1 MAWLCCSCMHR
12 MYNIPASRPAAPSGA
27 SPPQSRAADSLSSS
41 QCVPAPSAA
50 SSSRQPAGS
59 SNSAKPFDP
68 LKRRGKAKPAAFSQ
82 AAGLGGSSLGSSS
95 SSSTA
100 AKASSS
106 SSSHSSSRPALTPEV
121 HKLQEDLAK
130 LMSEWSTAMH
140 PEADEPSQPAAGQQ
154 QRGVSAVLAALA
166 EQTQRTV
173 QEQSR
178 IRPPPAGAAAGG
190 GAADA
195 AGGGEQMTV
204 IVDVVMQH
212 LLSKEVLYQPMK
224 EILDKYPPWLD
235 KHSAPGGSST
245 LTPDDLERYKH
256 QYMCIRRLCEAYETE
271 PDNTPKIMEL
281 LQEMQACGEPPAEIV
296 EEMSAAIAG
305 DLPADAAAGT
315 GAGDMSFDNLDLEGL
330 GELPAE
336 LKNCPVQ

>member
-1 MAWLCCSCMHR
+1 MSQLDHVLDDALAGFDEDEGFRFASSTGLSSTA
-12 MYNIPASRPAAPSGA
+12 PEASPSVAAPSRPAAPSGA

-224 EILDKYPPWLD
+224 VKLQTHMQESGIVCAYP
-235 KHSAPGGSST
+235 
-245 LTPDDLERYKH
+245 
-256 QYMCIRRLCEAYETE
+256 
-271 PDNTPKIMEL
+271 
-281 LQEMQACGEPPAEIV
+281 
-296 EEMSAAIAG
+296 
-305 DLPADAAAGT
+305 
-315 GAGDMSFDNLDLEGL
+315 
-330 GELPAE
+330 
-336 LKNCPVQ
+336 